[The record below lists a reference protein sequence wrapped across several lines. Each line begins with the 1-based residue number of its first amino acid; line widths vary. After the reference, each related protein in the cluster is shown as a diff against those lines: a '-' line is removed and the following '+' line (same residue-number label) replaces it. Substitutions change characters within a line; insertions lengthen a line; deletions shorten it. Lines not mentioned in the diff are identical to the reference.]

1 MAKNMSYFDN
11 LKKELKQN
19 FKATQATQEMSNTSG
34 PGTDAKANALRKKQ
48 DKEFGQLFG
57 ALLQGRRYDDKTGK
71 QIKAPTRAMVKMPGA
86 GPAVKIARKA
96 AAKKK

>member
-1 MAKNMSYFDN
+1 MAKKNVSYLDN

-19 FKATQATQEMSNTSG
+19 FKAYQATSEMSNTVG

-71 QIKAPTRAMVKMPGA
+71 QIKP
-86 GPAVKIARKA
+86 
-96 AAKKK
+96 KKK